1 MANSFAFFYENKN
14 VSLFERKT
22 PLSLDVRSVHFVTP
36 KVLDH
41 SVRTYER
48 KGYCDNSERNQSDM
62 IVLFL
67 KIYLIVAELSSPP
80 LLNDVRRI
88 TYGFVQAIEEA
99 QENKTSFD

>member
-1 MANSFAFFYENKN
+1 
-14 VSLFERKT
+14 
-22 PLSLDVRSVHFVTP
+22 
-36 KVLDH
+36 
-41 SVRTYER
+41 
-48 KGYCDNSERNQSDM
+48 M

-88 TYGFVQAIEEA
+88 TYEFVQAIEEA

>member
-1 MANSFAFFYENKN
+1 MMSAYLKEKP
-14 VSLFERKT
+14 
-22 PLSLDVRSVHFVTP
+22 PLSQNLDVRSVHFVTP

-48 KGYCDNSERNQSDM
+48 KGYFDNSARNQSDM